1 MKGTSYVVD
10 QHESTSYVVDQHE
23 STSYVVDQHERYEL
37 CSGPAWKVRVM

>member
-37 CSGPAWKVRVM
+37 CSGPAWKVRAM